1 MNCSTR
7 ASLNL
12 GPNTWSTAA
21 AIPRTIPVPRAI
33 RLQVGKQ
40 QKSLEIFGDRQWSM
54 GIPGD
59 PAMLDPLRIC
69 WQHAFGGAG
78 HPYNPLGKGYNPAP
92 KGPVSLPNIL
102 SPNRGADPQNAELL
116 PAGLTAY
123 PPDSPLRTQFYGAFD
138 KAWLRDTWPA
148 VPTDS
153 KPEIFM
159 TAPDDQWLPD
169 FFQGGEAVY
178 IEGMHPEH
186 RFQET
191 TLPRLRARIFARKK
205 GESPEPFEE
214 GKVKADTLWL
224 LPENE
229 LAILCYRA
237 QIPTCD
243 DEASDITHLLAVWER
258 PGAAPADRCVLQD
271 VPEGTAGTGNGSG
284 SRGRKRSRA
293 QSNRGPRSSRSRC
306 RGNPRIRS
314 WRP

>member
-1 MNCSTR
+1 MKIVKPS
-7 ASLNL
+7 NL
-12 GPNTWSTAA
+12 GLL
-21 AIPRTIPVPRAI
+21 PRPFTFAGQTVLCVSAYAFFRFDHGGQLLEDSSMWEALDKTLLENELFDTGEPKPRAEYLVYGSCHPKDNSRAARI

-205 GESPEPFEE
+205 GESPEP
-214 GKVKADTLWL
+214 L
-224 LPENE
+224 
-229 LAILCYRA
+229 
-237 QIPTCD
+237 
-243 DEASDITHLLAVWER
+243 
-258 PGAAPADRCVLQD
+258 
-271 VPEGTAGTGNGSG
+271 
-284 SRGRKRSRA
+284 
-293 QSNRGPRSSRSRC
+293 
-306 RGNPRIRS
+306 
-314 WRP
+314 